1 MKEFFKFMFAS
12 MLGTF
17 VAAFALFF
25 VFFIVI
31 AGAISAAFSD
41 LDRSSSTTS
50 VKDNSILHLSLDRP
64 IVDRGPE
71 QVFNLDFGPFSSV
84 SPIGLDQ
91 ILENL
96 DKAKND
102 EHIEGIFLETS
113 FPGAGM
119 ATIEEIRNG
128 LIDFKTSGKWIVSY
142 GEVYS
147 QSAYY
152 LASVADEV
160 YVYPEGGIDFRGLST
175 NIAFLKGMFEKLDV
189 DMQVIRGSNNK
200 FKSAVEPFMMDEMSQ
215 ANRMQ
220 TEKWLGSLWTNMIQ
234 GIGESIGEEPAKL
247 QELANDYR
255 IRKASDAV
263 ENQMVTAVMYADEV
277 EDLLKR
283 KTETTSE
290 EDLNLVSLTRYLRA
304 PKTRD
309 KDKGFTPSFRKDK
322 VAVIYASGDITSG
335 KGNNES
341 IGSESLAKTIKEAR
355 LDTTVKA
362 IVLRVNSP
370 GGSALASDVIWRE
383 TTLAKEAKPL
393 VVSMGD
399 VAASGGYYIAAAAD
413 KIFAMPG
420 TITGSI
426 GVFGLIPNMG
436 GFFDHKMGITFDGV
450 KTGTYADF
458 PDVTRSLSDSEYR
471 ILQEGV
477 DDTYAQF
484 LQVVANGRSISAE
497 MVDSIGQG
505 RVWSGADALPIG
517 LIDALGGLEDAVAAA
532 AELAEIEDYTV
543 QKLPKRKDPFQ
554 QFLEDLT
561 GETAHALLRLQLGGD
576 EALVKQF
583 KYIQQVK
590 EMRGVQAILPYHIE
604 VR

>member
-1 MKEFFKFMFAS
+1 MFAS

-41 LDRSSSTTS
+41 LDRSSRTTS
-50 VKDNSILHLSLDRP
+50 VKDNSILHLNLDRP
-64 IVDRGPE
+64 IIDRGPE

-96 DKAKND
+96 KKAKED
-102 EHIEGIFLETS
+102 DKIEGIFLETS
-113 FPGAGM
+113 FPSAGM
-119 ATIEEIRNG
+119 ATMEEIRNG

-160 YVYPEGGIDFRGLST
+160 YVYPEGAIDFRGLST
-175 NIAFLKGMFEKLDV
+175 NIAFLKGMFAKIDI

-200 FKSAVEPFMMDEMSQ
+200 FKSAVEPFMLDEMSQ
-215 ANRMQ
+215 ANRLQ
-220 TEKWLGSLWTNMIQ
+220 TDKWLTSLWNNMLT
-234 GIGESIGEEPAKL
+234 GIGESMGEEPEAL
-247 QELANDYR
+247 QALANDYR
-255 IRKASDAV
+255 IRRASDAV
-263 ENQMVTAVMYADEV
+263 THQMATAVMYADEV
-277 EDLLKR
+277 EEILKR
-283 KTETTSE
+283 KTETE
-290 EDLNLVSLTRYLRA
+290 EGEDLNLVSLTNYLRA
-304 PKTRD
+304 PKGS
-309 KDKGFTPSFRKDK
+309 KKGKGFTPSFRKDK

-413 KIFAMPG
+413 KIYAMPG

-436 GFFDHKMGITFDGV
+436 GFFNNKMGITFDGV

-458 PDVTRSLSDSEYR
+458 PDVTRSLSDNEYR

-477 DDTYAQF
+477 DETYAQF
-484 LQVVANGRSISAE
+484 LKVVSDGRSLSTEA
-497 MVDSIGQG
+497 VDSIGQG
-505 RVWSGADALPIG
+505 RVWSGTDALGIG
-517 LIDALGGLEDAVAAA
+517 LVDALGGIEDAIAAA
-532 AELAEIEDYTV
+532 AELADIEDYAV

-554 QFLEDLT
+554 QLLEDLT
-561 GETAHALLRLQLGGD
+561 GETSQALLRFQLGGD
-576 EALVKQF
+576 EELVKQF
-583 KYIQQVK
+583 LYIKQVK
-590 EMRGVQAILPYHIE
+590 EMRGVQAILPYRID